1 MGKQAKRQDAKQ
13 GRPAPN
19 AAWTHEVQLTPEE
32 HHELMSRPLKFDM
45 VEFTNALNTAFA
57 KARTPR
63 DRSSRAFNQRGSPKP
78 CEANGEADKKA
89 ECEEGSRSH

>member
-1 MGKQAKRQDAKQ
+1 MGKQTKRQDAKQ

-45 VEFTNALNTAFA
+45 VEFTHALNAAFA
-57 KARTPR
+57 KAKTPR
-63 DRSSRAFNQRGSPKP
+63 DRSSRAFNQHGRPMP
-78 CEANGEADKKA
+78 CKENGEADEKA
-89 ECEEGSRSH
+89 KCEEGPRSR